1 MKDRRVTSS
10 SNDYLTDRTR
20 DPMLSDGT
28 VVEDDEIEDI
38 SYGRV
43 RSSKQLLSESQSNFL
58 AKAPLTFNWRAAG
71 IISQIY
77 L

>member
-1 MKDRRVTSS
+1 
-10 SNDYLTDRTR
+10 
-20 DPMLSDGT
+20 MLSDGT

-38 SYGRV
+38 SYARV